1 MSRRFWLG
9 TPKGQNTTADTF
21 FNTLRETIYLVPT
34 SAPTTF
40 DTTFLTPIE
49 LQPTGYYSNRPIYI
63 TSQSTAKT
71 TYFLTPYITY
81 YDTSFPT
88 TYEYFVPTTY
98 LTPYVTT
105 NPTSAPTYYVV
116 GTAYTTSFG
125 TTYSQNTNTSFVT
138 SYTYPVPTVYITPY
152 PLFTTTFYGTSR
164 PTTVTEDIFS
174 PTSFPVPTTYPGYT
188 TPTGYST
195 SSPTSYSQSFSG
207 CYYYDSNGNITG
219 QDPLPP
225 AGCVNPSPCPY
236 NDSFSNASVYTYFN
250 TTQATA
256 STTTFLT
263 HVYVGQTTS
272 NIFYT
277 PGLTDPV
284 NGIYGCYD
292 AYDPDVF
299 AYCQSAGTCSGCSYF
314 NSTTFQTDVGYD
326 TYTTAP
332 ATINTTV
339 QTSALTTVAY
349 LSSRCYPSCQFT
361 CTGTTSYLTYVATF
375 YAPSTV
381 STTYSPNTYRG
392 STTYTIVTNFTT
404 SNETFTGGYQPL
416 NTLYVTQYPTSNVT
430 SRSTLTSYVVNTTN
444 PYNVPTTY
452 LTSTSFITS
461 FPTDYLTVVLT
472 DAYANTS
479 FVTTRETSNSTDYL
493 TTNLTDSETL
503 WFEVETTVSTS
514 RMTDILTT
522 YPQNTEVLTSR
533 STTWF
538 TQ

>member
-40 DTTFLTPIE
+40 VDTTFLTPIE

-98 LTPYVTT
+98 LTPHVTT
-105 NPTSAPTYYVV
+105 NPTSAPTDYVV

-138 SYTYPVPTVYITPY
+138 SYTYPVPTEYITPY

-164 PTTVTEDIFS
+164 PTTVTEYIYS

-195 SSPTSYSQSFSG
+195 SSPTSYSQNFSG
-207 CYYYDSNGNITG
+207 CFYYDSNGNIIA
-219 QDPLPP
+219 QDSAP
-225 AGCVNPSPCPY
+225 AGCVNNAPCAY
-236 NDSFSNASVYTYFN
+236 VENFTSGSVYTYFN
-250 TTQATA
+250 TSSVT
-256 STTTFLT
+256 SGTTTFLT
-263 HVYVGQTTS
+263 HVFVGQSTS
-272 NIFYT
+272 SQFLS

-284 NGIYGCYD
+284 HGIYGCYD

-299 AYCQSAGTCSGCSYF
+299 AYCNNAGTCEACDLY
-314 NSTTFQTDVGYD
+314 NNTTFTTDVGYD
-326 TYTTAP
+326 TYTSGAASVYTYF
-332 ATINTTV
+332 
-339 QTSALTTVAY
+339 QTSALTAASY
-349 LSSRCYPSCQFT
+349 LSSRCYPNCAHT
-361 CTGTTSYLTYVATF
+361 CTTTTSFQTMVATF
-375 YAPSTV
+375 YPPSTV
-381 STTYSPNTYRG
+381 STTYSVNTYRG